1 VAMTLVKTIGDS
13 FLEEQFR
20 VAAPPG
26 CVLAHAPSFA
36 FQAPG
41 GGENQLIQT
50 SRSLHAL
57 GVEVRPF
64 SPWVDR
70 IDEARLLHLY
80 GMSRE
85 GLELARV
92 AKSQGIPVALSPI
105 CWFAP
110 RALVALAPNRVR
122 AAFDLAKWSARR
134 MIRRLPDWRREL
146 LNLSDAVLP
155 NSHAEAHQLET
166 LFGTDRR
173 TIHVVSNGVDPRFAN
188 ASSDFFHERF
198 GDLPFVLYV
207 GRIEPRKNVL
217 NLIRAT
223 QLARLPLVI
232 MGATVPGHEH
242 FAERCRREGSGSV
255 TWIDRVDHADPL
267 LESALAAARVFAL
280 PSWFETPGLAALEAA
295 AAGCSIVITPYGCT
309 REYFGD
315 RVEYARPGHV
325 SEMARALKRAWNSH
339 PLPEWSERIV
349 RDFSWANVALATKE
363 AYERIAP

>member
-1 VAMTLVKTIGDS
+1 MI
-13 FLEEQFR
+13 
-20 VAAPPG
+20 APPG
-26 CVLAHAPSFA
+26 SVFVHAPSFA

-41 GGENQLIQT
+41 GGENQLVQT
-50 SRSLHAL
+50 SRSLQSL
-57 GVEVRPF
+57 GVNVWPF

-92 AKSQGIPVALSPI
+92 AKSQGIAVALSPI

-110 RALVALAPNRVR
+110 RALLALAPNRAR

-134 MIRRLPDWRREL
+134 VVRRLPDWRREL
-146 LNLSDAVLP
+146 LNLADAVLP
-155 NSHAEAHQLET
+155 NSHAEAQQLET
-166 LFGTDRR
+166 LFGVDRR
-173 TIHVVSNGVDPRFAN
+173 SIQVVSNGVDPRFAH
-188 ASSDFFHERF
+188 ASPNLFRERF

-217 NLIRAT
+217 HLIRAVK
-223 QLARLPLVI
+223 LARLPLVI
-232 MGATVPGHEH
+232 MGAIVPGHERY
-242 FAERCRREGSGSV
+242 AERCRQEENGSV
-255 TWIDRVDHADPL
+255 TWIDRVDHANPL
-267 LESALAAARVFAL
+267 LESAMAAARVFAL

-325 SEMARALKRAWNSH
+325 SEIALSLKRAWISH

-349 RDFSWANVALATKE
+349 RDFSWSSAALATKE